1 MKSLI
6 IALVAFPLMSAVAM
20 ADTTDGAALET
31 ANVQTA
37 TGDADV
43 DRAAARPAA
52 LGLAKLAPA
61 GVADVDTNGD
71 GKISFAELLRHDLKS
86 DF

>member
-1 MKSLI
+1 MKRLI
-6 IALVAFPLMSAVAM
+6 IALVALPLMSAVAM
-20 ADTTDGAALET
+20 ADTTDAAARET
-31 ANVQTA
+31 AKVQINA
-37 TGDADV
+37 GDADV
-43 DRAAARPAA
+43 DRAAARATT

-71 GKISFAELLRHDLKS
+71 GKISFVELLRHDLKS